1 MNDIPKVFICSTQND
16 LDEERKTVK
25 EVIKS
30 LELND
35 ISMEDFGA
43 RPYPPIDTCLKEVRK
58 SDIVVLIVG
67 HQYGSIVPGSI
78 KSFTQVEYEE
88 GYRLDIPC
96 LVFFRDDK
104 ALISDDDRYEKDPQ
118 KIVRLKKFKGILNDQ
133 HTVAHFQ
140 GPSDISDLVSDGL
153 NRVLEEKQSF
163 NSKNIYD
170 QQTILKLGVIDWNFW
185 RIKNPKIVPNLK
197 GLDLRKLDLKHYDF
211 RYAIL
216 SDVKFNNANLLWA
229 NFFQADLRS
238 GNFSFANLAYANFNG
253 ANLQGAIFKKTNLIA
268 VNFNFS
274 KLEDADLSGATLAET
289 IFGAV
294 DLSKVKGLDKCNH
307 SSGSIIDI
315 KTINISRNLPEIFL
329 QGCGVSEPI
338 SENLPILVDAMD
350 PIQFYSCFI
359 SYSTKDQEFAERLH
373 ADLQAKGVRCWFAPE
388 DLKTGDEIRWRIDE
402 GIRNYDKL
410 LLILSQDSIKSDW
423 VESEV
428 QTSYER
434 EKIKKETVLFPIRL
448 DDAVFNETTGWS
460 ADIKITRNIG
470 DFTQWKDHDSYTNA
484 FDRLLKDLKA
494 S

>member
-163 NSKNIYD
+163 NSKNIY
-170 QQTILKLGVIDWNFW
+170 G
-185 RIKNPKIVPNLK
+185 R
-197 GLDLRKLDLKHYDF
+197 
-211 RYAIL
+211 
-216 SDVKFNNANLLWA
+216 
-229 NFFQADLRS
+229 
-238 GNFSFANLAYANFNG
+238 
-253 ANLQGAIFKKTNLIA
+253 
-268 VNFNFS
+268 
-274 KLEDADLSGATLAET
+274 
-289 IFGAV
+289 
-294 DLSKVKGLDKCNH
+294 
-307 SSGSIIDI
+307 
-315 KTINISRNLPEIFL
+315 
-329 QGCGVSEPI
+329 
-338 SENLPILVDAMD
+338 
-350 PIQFYSCFI
+350 FYC
-359 SYSTKDQEFAERLH
+359 
-373 ADLQAKGVRCWFAPE
+373 RC
-388 DLKTGDEIRWRIDE
+388 
-402 GIRNYDKL
+402 
-410 LLILSQDSIKSDW
+410 
-423 VESEV
+423 
-428 QTSYER
+428 
-434 EKIKKETVLFPIRL
+434 
-448 DDAVFNETTGWS
+448 
-460 ADIKITRNIG
+460 
-470 DFTQWKDHDSYTNA
+470 
-484 FDRLLKDLKA
+484 
-494 S
+494 